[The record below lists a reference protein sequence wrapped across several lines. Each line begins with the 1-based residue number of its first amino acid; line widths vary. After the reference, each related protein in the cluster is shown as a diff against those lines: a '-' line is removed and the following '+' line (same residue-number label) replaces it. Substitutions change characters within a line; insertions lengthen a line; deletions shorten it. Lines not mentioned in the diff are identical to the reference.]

1 MARKATTCLPTG
13 TEMRNTKLMMELE
26 GLAERLGI
34 SVVRERLVDSRSG
47 LCRLHDQY
55 ILFIEKNLKEEDQV
69 EVLIAA
75 LSRFSLDNYQ
85 VLPGVRRMLTDYQAT
100 SHGQG

>member
-1 MARKATTCLPTG
+1 MARKATTSLPTE
-13 TEMRNTKLMMELE
+13 TKMRNTKLMMELE

-34 SVVRERLVDSRSG
+34 HVIRERLVDSRSG

-55 ILFIEKNLKEEDQV
+55 MLFIEKNLKEEDQV

-75 LSRFSLDNYQ
+75 LSRFSLDSYQ
-85 VLPGVRRMLTDYQAT
+85 VLPGVRRMLTDYQTT